1 MARYL
6 DKDLLEELDESR
18 KRIFAEREEIFRKHR
33 IDVLDTDTLSSLA
46 VYQIVKQY
54 DADYNINFSRNGE
67 DAESNGVMIE
77 QKCSRIE
84 KKKRS
89 GEYPEAAFQCHAMG
103 DLIYPRYILVCRD
116 KVTLEVVKL
125 YDISDP
131 VNVTLLQAHL
141 LKERTEWEQ
150 RCAQDKKYMKRDVIS
165 IPESILRSNIAR
177 STTTTISNCTVVRA

>member
-1 MARYL
+1 
-6 DKDLLEELDESR
+6 
-18 KRIFAEREEIFRKHR
+18 
-33 IDVLDTDTLSSLA
+33 
-46 VYQIVKQY
+46 
-54 DADYNINFSRNGE
+54 
-67 DAESNGVMIE
+67 
-77 QKCSRIE
+77 
-84 KKKRS
+84 
-89 GEYPEAAFQCHAMG
+89 MG

-165 IPESILRSNIAR
+165 IPESILRSNIAK